1 MRETFI
7 FDLDGTLANSNG
19 RDFYNPSHEEII
31 ADLQITPVCKVL
43 RSLSEYYTIVFLS
56 GREAKFYEPTKT
68 WIEEELRIFN
78 PELFMR
84 RTGDWR
90 KDSII
95 KLELFNEK
103 IKPNYNVIG
112 IFDDRLQV
120 CRMWY
125 EQGIF
130 CFNVNQGLKE
140 F

>member
-1 MRETFI
+1 MKDTFI

-19 RDFYNPSHEEII
+19 RDFYNPFDEEII
-31 ADLQITPVCKVL
+31 ADLHITPVCKVVKA
-43 RSLSEYYTIVFLS
+43 LSDSYNIVFLS
-56 GREAKFYEPTKT
+56 GREAKFYKPTKI
-68 WIEEELRIFN
+68 WIENELRIFN
-78 PELFMR
+78 PELWMR
-84 RTGDWR
+84 KTGDMR

-95 KLELFNEK
+95 KLELFNDK

-112 IFDDRLQV
+112 VFDDRLQV

>member
-68 WIEEELRIFN
+68 WIEEELRI
-78 PELFMR
+78 PPPHPQTKKKKKKKKQKKL
-84 RTGDWR
+84 
-90 KDSII
+90 